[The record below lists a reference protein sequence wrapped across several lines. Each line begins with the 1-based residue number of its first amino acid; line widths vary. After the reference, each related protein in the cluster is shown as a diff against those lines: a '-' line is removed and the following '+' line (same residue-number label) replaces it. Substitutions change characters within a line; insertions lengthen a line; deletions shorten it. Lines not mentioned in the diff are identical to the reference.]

1 MFTNDN
7 HDRPP
12 LAINDKADLPGNVLA
27 EQGQLPGLFQGIS
40 PPGRK
45 PAVVQPGQ
53 PFDLTGLE
61 PGQISLEF
69 GGYRSSLPR

>member
-1 MFTNDN
+1 MLANDN
-7 HDRPP
+7 HDRPS
-12 LAINDKADLPGNVLA
+12 LAINDQTDLPGNVLA
-27 EQGQLPGLFQGIS
+27 EQGQLPRLFQQVPS
-40 PPGRK
+40 PGRK
-45 PAVVQPGQ
+45 PPVVQPGQ